1 MDPHSSLS
9 DDQASTITIGSTYE
23 DESVNTISNS
33 NTVSQGQGR
42 PRDAGKKRV
51 QFQPNIQLDSDPQ
64 KRRLEPIYPAYP
76 RRPDVLSFLDKDSPD
91 VTEERIRQTLA
102 EASEDWSPRSYS
114 SMSSSVESQSRR
126 STADTDATSPD
137 QSISGDMY
145 CSSPDHRS
153 MCVEH
158 DTYRPTAHPH
168 QQRIYAPRN
177 PDVPVYRSY
186 GTPEMARGPT
196 VHPHMPPKEP
206 HPRMFNPSKGHPKY
220 LPRGEKLP
228 LTGYELLAAKLSA
241 PQGQTATSGAKARE
255 TAAPGAESDIH
266 IKPIYRRF
274 EALNHRLL
282 LHLQDEISE
291 LEEQLHRL
299 DTADTRTRRLQNCI
313 LPASRRAESMAG
325 GELQWHKTDVLGKI
339 GFKLG
344 QYSKTAAH
352 YYHSKRPADNP
363 NPDNVLT
370 SFAKTQKLQRARF
383 SDVED
388 YRTYLATRNPIAESE
403 TRFLDPIEDLI
414 CLVPDTDRSMGDET
428 DLYSSYTTSDEA
440 QTPMP
445 RQTTFGKC

>member
-1 MDPHSSLS
+1 
-9 DDQASTITIGSTYE
+9 
-23 DESVNTISNS
+23 
-33 NTVSQGQGR
+33 
-42 PRDAGKKRV
+42 
-51 QFQPNIQLDSDPQ
+51 
-64 KRRLEPIYPAYP
+64 
-76 RRPDVLSFLDKDSPD
+76 
-91 VTEERIRQTLA
+91 
-102 EASEDWSPRSYS
+102 
-114 SMSSSVESQSRR
+114 
-126 STADTDATSPD
+126 
-137 QSISGDMY
+137 
-145 CSSPDHRS
+145 
-153 MCVEH
+153 
-158 DTYRPTAHPH
+158 
-168 QQRIYAPRN
+168 
-177 PDVPVYRSY
+177 
-186 GTPEMARGPT
+186 
-196 VHPHMPPKEP
+196 
-206 HPRMFNPSKGHPKY
+206 MFNPSKGHPKY

-344 QYSKTAAH
+344 QY
-352 YYHSKRPADNP
+352 N
-363 NPDNVLT
+363 NVLT

-445 RQTTFGKC
+445 RQTTFGMNQKRVPARVPASSSSSSPSSVSSNSTNATICGRSLRTRPTPFNKYKRGASIQEDWIGWKPNTRNTDIRLEAQGHDCGSGADIIRPLSFMRFLSNWADELCTALKLKPSLLSVVILLTLAIMIFRFILGEFVGRMAVVLVVGFVASTGFGTVRGGGGGIWISPAATAAAASGEDGNIGKDGI